1 MRLISILYFTFCFFI
16 ATSQNVCSFSPE
28 ESNTAYCL
36 SGYSNYKD
44 NINASLV
51 VENILSKI
59 NLTNTFFVTK
69 VCEGINNA
77 IAINYNDVKYILL
90 DVDWIESIKYGKN
103 DWFHLMVIGHEMA
116 HHILKHTDKQV
127 GSLQEGRKQE
137 LEADE
142 FSGYILGIYG
152 ASQVDISTLLLGFP
166 DDNDINSTHPQKQDR
181 ELAIQKGYNST
192 KLDERNVLLQAIT
205 QNSDF
210 NLKTIPFLLAMGR
223 QKFNSFLKT
232 YDKDLLYQAIEHYQE
247 ALRFSDNPQIAYEL
261 GAMFSSDGDLA
272 KYHAS
277 LELAYQIT
285 KDQKFIIELLGS
297 CLQDNDVNLDNI
309 ILKYE
314 MIINNINPNN
324 IKEPVLLISLAKY
337 YMYLSHRYF
346 IKNGLDIYFVEKA
359 KTVLQDAL
367 RIITNKE
374 VLSQA
379 RYNQRAEIKSS
390 LGLCLLWQA
399 NYNLSID
406 YLIQSK
412 IDFEY
417 AEKNQSEQLEK
428 IFAYYSN
435 NLLISYSNLAL
446 AYLRQRDWNHSL
458 QAISEYESILSSLT
472 EEKKAYLNKIKAIHI
487 DDIYYFK
494 GRSLH
499 GIKKYEDAIKNY
511 TLAINDNKGNSG
523 YLYFYRGISLLGLN
537 KSNQACSD
545 FNEACK
551 NGFVEGCDR
560 IKSSCK
566 N

>member
-1 MRLISILYFTFCFFI
+1 
-16 ATSQNVCSFSPE
+16 
-28 ESNTAYCL
+28 
-36 SGYSNYKD
+36 
-44 NINASLV
+44 
-51 VENILSKI
+51 
-59 NLTNTFFVTK
+59 
-69 VCEGINNA
+69 
-77 IAINYNDVKYILL
+77 
-90 DVDWIESIKYGKN
+90 
-103 DWFHLMVIGHEMA
+103 
-116 HHILKHTDKQV
+116 
-127 GSLQEGRKQE
+127 
-137 LEADE
+137 
-142 FSGYILGIYG
+142 
-152 ASQVDISTLLLGFP
+152 
-166 DDNDINSTHPQKQDR
+166 
-181 ELAIQKGYNST
+181 
-192 KLDERNVLLQAIT
+192 
-205 QNSDF
+205 
-210 NLKTIPFLLAMGR
+210 MGR

>member
-59 NLTNTFFVTK
+59 NLKNTFFVTK

-116 HHILKHTDKQV
+116 HHILKHTEKQV
-127 GSLQEGRKQE
+127 GSLQESRMHE

-142 FSGYILGIYG
+142 FSGYILGMYG
-152 ASQVDISTLLLGFP
+152 ASQADINTLLLGFP
-166 DDNDINSTHPQKQDR
+166 DDNDVNSTHPQKKDR
-181 ELAIQKGYNST
+181 ELAIQKGYSST
-192 KLDERNVLLQAIT
+192 KQNERNALLQAIT
-205 QNSDF
+205 QNADF
-210 NLKTIPFLLAMGR
+210 NLKTIPFLLSMGR
-223 QKFNSFLKT
+223 QKFHSFLLS
-232 YDKDLLYQAIEHYQE
+232 YDKVLLYQAIELYQE
-247 ALRFSDNPQIAYEL
+247 AIRFTDDPQIAYEL
-261 GAMFSSDGDLA
+261 GAMFYADGDLV

-285 KDQKFIIELLGS
+285 KDEKYIIELLGN
-297 CLQDNDVNLDNI
+297 CLQSSDVNLDNV
-309 ILKYE
+309 ILKYK
-314 MIINNINPNN
+314 MIINNINPVN
-324 IKEPVLLISLAKY
+324 IKQVPCLISMAKY
-337 YMYLSHRYF
+337 YMYLVHKDF
-346 IKNGLDIYFVEKA
+346 DKNGFNKAYIEKA
-359 KTVLQDAL
+359 KDILKDAL
-367 RIITNKE
+367 KIIENKE
-374 VLSQA
+374 ILDQEI
-379 RYNQRAEIKSS
+379 YNQRAEINSS
-390 LGLCLLWQA
+390 LGLCLLWQEDFSQS
-399 NYNLSID
+399 LD
-406 YLIQSK
+406 CLIKSK
-412 IDFEY
+412 VDFEY
-417 AEKNQSEQLEK
+417 AEKIQSEQLEK
-428 IFAYYSN
+428 IYAYYSN

-446 AYLRQRDWNHSL
+446 AYLRQREWNNSL
-458 QAISEYESILSSLT
+458 QAISKYESILSSLT
-472 EEKKAYLNKIKAIHI
+472 EEKKDYLNKIKAIRME
-487 DDIYYFK
+487 DIYYFK

-499 GIKKYEDAIKNY
+499 GIKQYEDAVKNY
-511 TLAINDNKGNSG
+511 TLAINDKKGNSG
-523 YLYFYRGISLLGLN
+523 YLYFYRGISFLGLN

-551 NGFVEGCDR
+551 SGFVGGCDR